1 MHDVLIIGGGVI
13 GLTIAYESAK
23 RGLKVLVLEQG
34 PFGREASWAGAGII
48 PPGGTA
54 SGSLDQLA
62 AASSRMWPDLSA
74 ELRELTGI
82 DNGYRRCGGVCFAAM
97 PGEDVSADIAAW
109 RAAGA
114 AVEPLSPA
122 AVHEY
127 EPHIANEWAAAAYRL
142 PGTAQVRN
150 PRHLKALVAACQARG
165 VELRAGHP
173 VTGIDRAG
181 GKVAGVRT
189 PTGRC
194 TAGQFVVAGG
204 AWSRQTL
211 ATCDCEVDIEPVR
224 GQIVLLS
231 MLPLP
236 FRHVLECGPRYL
248 VPRTDGR
255 ILVGS
260 TEEWVGFDKSNT
272 AEALRELLDF
282 AIGVVPALR
291 EATYEQAW
299 SGLRPYARRGRPYI
313 GRVPDC
319 ENLLVAAGHFRG
331 GLTLSPITGRLVAQT
346 LAGELPE
353 LPLDAYTVA
362 GGPA

>member
-1 MHDVLIIGGGVI
+1 MHEVLIIGGGVI
-13 GLTIAYESAK
+13 GLTIAYESAG
-23 RGLKVLVLEQG
+23 RGLKVVVLEQG
-34 PFGREASWAGAGII
+34 QFGREASWAGAGII

-54 SGSLDQLA
+54 SGALDQFAA
-62 AASSRMWPDLSA
+62 AASQMWPDLSA

-82 DNGYRRCGGVCFAAM
+82 DNGYRRCGGICFAAT
-97 PGEDVSADIAAW
+97 PGGDVPADIAAW

-114 AVEPLSPA
+114 AIEPLSPA
-122 AVHEY
+122 AVHGY
-127 EPHIANEWAAAAYRL
+127 EPRIANEWAAAAYRL
-142 PGTAQVRN
+142 PEMAQVRN
-150 PRHLKALVAACQARG
+150 PRHLKALIAACQARG
-165 VELRAGHP
+165 VELQAGQP
-173 VTGIDRAG
+173 VTEIECAG
-181 GKVAGVRT
+181 GKVTSVRT
-189 PTGRC
+189 PTGRF
-194 TAGQFVVAGG
+194 TARQYVVAGG
-204 AWSRQTL
+204 AWSRQVL
-211 ATCDCEVDIEPVR
+211 ATCGHEIDIEPVR

-236 FRHVLECGPRYL
+236 FRHVLECGLRYL
-248 VPRTDGR
+248 VPRPDGR

-282 AIGVVPALR
+282 AIGVVPVLR
-291 EATYEQAW
+291 EASYEQAW
-299 SGLRPYARRGRPYI
+299 SGLRPYARRGQPYI

-346 LAGELPE
+346 LVGERPE